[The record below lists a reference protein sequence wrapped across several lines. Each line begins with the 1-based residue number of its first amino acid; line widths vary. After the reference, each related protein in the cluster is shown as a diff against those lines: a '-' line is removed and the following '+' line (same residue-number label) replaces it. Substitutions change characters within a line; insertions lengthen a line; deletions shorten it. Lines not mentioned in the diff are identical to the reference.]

1 MDYPI
6 YLAVINPDI
15 KSDVEVNFIALV
27 DKPAIERNFMAF
39 NKTEPYVSKFAI
51 NEEKRIISGA
61 AMIADMP
68 IYRKDEALGEY
79 YVVFDAA
86 SIQDIVQKFS
96 AKGFM
101 TNFNLFHDDKA
112 AISDVTIF
120 NSFISN
126 TDLGIHPPEG
136 FADCANGSWFISA
149 KVNNDAVWERIK
161 SGELRGFSVEGL
173 FDYIPMQMQPPTKKY
188 TQDEAAAMIQH
199 ILSETDFDN

>member
-6 YLAVINPDI
+6 YRAVINPDI
-15 KSDVEVNFIALV
+15 QSDVEVNFIALV
-27 DKPAIERNFMAF
+27 DKPAIERNFLAF
-39 NKTEPYVSKFAI
+39 NKQAPYISKFAI

-79 YVVFDAA
+79 YVIFDAN

-126 TDLGIHPPEG
+126 TDLGILPPTG
-136 FADCANGSWFISA
+136 FEDCANGSWFISA

-161 SGELRGFSVEGL
+161 SGELKGFSVEGL
-173 FDYIPMQMQPPTKKY
+173 FNYIPIQHKKY
-188 TQDEAAAMIQH
+188 SIEQAHSMIEK
-199 ILSETDFDN
+199 ILSETDFGE